1 MGKLHELLAVEGD
14 LAGISKKISEE
25 TISTFKKPDHFIGQ
39 HRHLDMFDA
48 AEQSKVVADEYK
60 EMVTTVVD
68 KLDYFSKAMI
78 NYFDAV
84 LQKETT
90 NQNACADLIVD
101 NITIAKAVP
110 ATFLLGMESKLKEL
124 RVVFESAPT
133 LAPGVAWEKDETQG
147 RGVYRMKNADE
158 KLKTAKSFMHK
169 VLYDATDKHPAQIE
183 KWEEQTAVGRY
194 ITNTTS
200 GMLSLA
206 EKSIYLG
213 RIDKLIQAVKKA
225 RMQANTVEVVEN
237 KCGDAIFSYILG

>member
-1 MGKLHELLAVEGD
+1 MSKLHELLAVEGD
-14 LAGISKKISEE
+14 LAGIAKKLTDE
-25 TISTFKKPDHFIGQ
+25 TVSTFKKPDHFIGQ

-90 NQNACADLIVD
+90 NQNAAADLVVD
-101 NITIAKAVP
+101 NITIAKDVP

-124 RVVFESAPT
+124 RTVFESAPT
-133 LAPGVAWEKDETQG
+133 LAPGIAWEKDETQG

-158 KLKTAKSFMHK
+158 KVKTAKSFMHK

-183 KWEEQTAVGRY
+183 KWEEQVPVGKY
-194 ITNTTS
+194 ITNTTC
-200 GMLSLA
+200 GMLSPA

-213 RIDKLIQAVKKA
+213 RIDKLIQSVKKA
-225 RMQANTVEVVEN
+225 RMQANTAEVVSCS
-237 KCGDAIFSYILG
+237 CGDAMFKYIFG